1 MDIDFNVDFSP
12 PHRTIH
18 PSLPYHPSSSRATNP
33 PLQEGHHQ
41 VPSSMV
47 SLPPQASDGPS
58 SQQYGDQEDE
68 SDLVE
73 LMETSHRSV
82 LQQQEETEVCDVA
95 VW

>member
-18 PSLPYHPSSSRATNP
+18 PSLPSHPSSSRATNP

-47 SLPPQASDGPS
+47 SLPQASDGPS

-82 LQQQEETEVCDVA
+82 LQQQEETEVCDIA